1 MGTFVGIV
9 GKTEVPK
16 EHLETYVKQ
25 MLTVWKYGG
34 MMQYETVRLYG
45 KSITLIH
52 SPEFDADE
60 WYMICQYNY
69 FENDSWQPCVLNQLG
84 DVCTGKVGQHQ
95 LRDVMQAA
103 RVLVELSSKNDAL
116 ALMNGRLFLT
126 DKHIGWLNQIL
137 GTDFKTRCAGDIQKV
152 LRLYPKDALE
162 DKCMEFFRLYGK
174 RPEPCTAEPVSTADF
189 LNCSP
194 DDLVFLWTATGNIEF
209 SKTMW
214 GWLDSLRVRI
224 DALAAAGK
232 ELIPPADFLR
242 TMVTILSEIDPPD
255 TRNGNYAFRNMFY
268 DWIQSAN
275 NLRVQASLLLLQEL
289 AAEPSG
295 AGQCVSNLRRYLAV
309 LGNKELR
316 ECTLGICTENSI

>member
-60 WYMICQYNY
+60 WCMICQYNY
-69 FENDSWQPCVLNQLG
+69 LENDSWQPCVLNQLG

-152 LRLYPKDALE
+152 LRLYLKDALE
-162 DKCMEFFRLYGK
+162 DKCIEFFRLYGG
-174 RPEPCTAEPVSTADF
+174 RPESCTEEPVSSADF

-194 DDLVFLWTATGNIEF
+194 NDLVFLWTPNGNIEF
-209 SKTMW
+209 SKAMW
-214 GWLDSLRVRI
+214 AWLDSLRARI
-224 DALAAAGK
+224 DALTATGK

-242 TMVTILSEIDPPD
+242 TMVMILSEIDPPD
-255 TRNGNYAFRNMFY
+255 VRSGNYAFRDMFY
-268 DWIQSAN
+268 DWIQSAS

-289 AAEPSG
+289 AVEPSG

-316 ECTLGICTENSI
+316 ECTLGLFVS

>member
-95 LRDVMQAA
+95 LRDVLQAA
-103 RVLVELSSKNDAL
+103 HVLVELSSKNDAL
-116 ALMNGRLFLT
+116 AHMDGRLFLT

-162 DKCMEFFRLYGK
+162 D
-174 RPEPCTAEPVSTADF
+174 
-189 LNCSP
+189 
-194 DDLVFLWTATGNIEF
+194 
-209 SKTMW
+209 
-214 GWLDSLRVRI
+214 
-224 DALAAAGK
+224 
-232 ELIPPADFLR
+232 
-242 TMVTILSEIDPPD
+242 ILLKIVHRSM
-255 TRNGNYAFRNMFY
+255 NH
-268 DWIQSAN
+268 
-275 NLRVQASLLLLQEL
+275 
-289 AAEPSG
+289 
-295 AGQCVSNLRRYLAV
+295 
-309 LGNKELR
+309 
-316 ECTLGICTENSI
+316 

>member
-1 MGTFVGIV
+1 
-9 GKTEVPK
+9 
-16 EHLETYVKQ
+16 
-25 MLTVWKYGG
+25 
-34 MMQYETVRLYG
+34 
-45 KSITLIH
+45 
-52 SPEFDADE
+52 
-60 WYMICQYNY
+60 
-69 FENDSWQPCVLNQLG
+69 
-84 DVCTGKVGQHQ
+84 
-95 LRDVMQAA
+95 MQAA

-116 ALMNGRLFLT
+116 AHMDGRLFLT

-162 DKCMEFFRLYGK
+162 DKCMEFFRLYGE
-174 RPEPCTAEPVSTADF
+174 RPESCTAEPVSSADF

-194 DDLVFLWTATGNIEF
+194 NDLVFLWTPSGNIEF
-209 SKTMW
+209 SKAMW
-214 GWLDSLRVRI
+214 AWLDSLRGRI
-224 DALAAAGK
+224 DALTATGK

-242 TMVTILSEIDPPD
+242 TMVMILSEIDPPD
-255 TRNGNYAFRNMFY
+255 VRSGNYAFRDMFY
-268 DWIQSAN
+268 DWIQSAS

-316 ECTLGICTENSI
+316 ECALGLFVS

>member
-1 MGTFVGIV
+1 METFVGIV

-16 EHLETYVKQ
+16 DRLDCYVEQ
-25 MLTVWKYGG
+25 MLTVWRCGG

-45 KSITLIH
+45 KNITLIH
-52 SPEFDADE
+52 SPKFDADE

-116 ALMNGRLFLT
+116 AHMDGRLFLT

-162 DKCMEFFRLYGK
+162 DKCMEFFRLYGE
-174 RPEPCTAEPVSTADF
+174 RPESCMAEPVSTAEF
-189 LNCSP
+189 LRCRP
-194 DDLVFLWTATGNIEF
+194 DDLVYLWTSTGNIEF
-209 SKTMW
+209 SKAMW
-214 GWLDSLRVRI
+214 GWLDSLRSRI
-224 DALAAAGK
+224 DALTATGK
-232 ELIPPADFLR
+232 ELIPPADFLQ
-242 TMVTILSEIDPPD
+242 TMVMILSEIDPPD
-255 TRNGNYAFRNMFY
+255 VRSGNYAFRDMFY
-268 DWIQSAN
+268 DWIQSAS

-316 ECTLGICTENSI
+316 ECALGIRTKNSI

>member
-1 MGTFVGIV
+1 
-9 GKTEVPK
+9 
-16 EHLETYVKQ
+16 
-25 MLTVWKYGG
+25 
-34 MMQYETVRLYG
+34 
-45 KSITLIH
+45 
-52 SPEFDADE
+52 
-60 WYMICQYNY
+60 
-69 FENDSWQPCVLNQLG
+69 
-84 DVCTGKVGQHQ
+84 
-95 LRDVMQAA
+95 
-103 RVLVELSSKNDAL
+103 
-116 ALMNGRLFLT
+116 
-126 DKHIGWLNQIL
+126 
-137 GTDFKTRCAGDIQKV
+137 
-152 LRLYPKDALE
+152 
-162 DKCMEFFRLYGK
+162 MEFFRLYGK
-174 RPEPCTAEPVSTADF
+174 RPEPCTAEPVPTADF

-224 DALAAAGK
+224 DALTAAGK

-242 TMVTILSEIDPPD
+242 TMVMILSEIDPPD
-255 TRNGNYAFRNMFY
+255 ARSGNYAFRDMFY

-316 ECTLGICTENSI
+316 ECALGICTENSI

>member
-69 FENDSWQPCVLNQLG
+69 LENDSWQPCVLNQLG

-152 LRLYPKDALE
+152 LHLYPKDALE
-162 DKCMEFFRLYGK
+162 DKCMEFFRLYGE
-174 RPEPCTAEPVSTADF
+174 RPELCTAEPVSTADF

-214 GWLDSLRVRI
+214 GWLDSLRIRI
-224 DALAAAGK
+224 DALIAAGK

-242 TMVTILSEIDPPD
+242 TMVMILSEIDPPD
-255 TRNGNYAFRNMFY
+255 VHSGNYAFRDMFY

-316 ECTLGICTENSI
+316 ECALGLFVS